1 MLPVGVLSER
11 SDVGSDLVHEHLS
24 LCGLRHVN
32 HLLYDV
38 VGVLV
43 LHHCVEGT
51 VAGGGVKE
59 GVTGGGG
66 ETGCGWQGEGLR
78 RG

>member
-11 SDVGSDLVHEHLS
+11 SDVGADLVHEHLS

-59 GVTGGGG
+59 GVGR
-66 ETGCGWQGEGLR
+66 QGVAGR
-78 RG
+78 WTVGISWD

>member
-1 MLPVGVLSER
+1 MLPVGVLPEG
-11 SDVGSDLVHEHLS
+11 SDVRADLVHEHLA
-24 LCGLRHVN
+24 LCRLRHVN

-51 VAGGGVKE
+51 VG
-59 GVTGGGG
+59 
-66 ETGCGWQGEGLR
+66 R
-78 RG
+78 RGGAG